1 MTHDFEQ
8 RFLTAR
14 RAVIAERF
22 SSLNDMQQKAV
33 MTTEGPLLLLAGAG
47 SGKTTVLINRI
58 ANLIAFGEGADS
70 QEIPDYI
77 TEDDVLFL
85 ENYLKDPAPEMKIRA
100 EALSALHPAAPWS
113 ILAITF
119 TNKAANE
126 LKDRLGKLLGEQAL
140 DVWAMTFHAACCRI
154 LRRDID
160 RFEGYSSSFT
170 IYDTSDS
177 ERVIKDVL
185 KDLSMDEKAFPPRL
199 CLSVISKA
207 KDKAQHPD
215 EFEKVADRAGDYR
228 MEKIAQV
235 YAEYQKR
242 LHAANALDFDDIIL
256 KTVELLEAFEDVRTY
271 YQRKFRYVL
280 IDEYQ
285 DTNELQYKLSSLL
298 AGGFENICVVGD
310 DDQSIYKFRGATIEN
325 ILSFEKQYRG
335 SKVIRL
341 EQNYRSTKSILD
353 AANAVISHNQ
363 GRKGKKLWTQ
373 NVTGDK
379 ITVYEASSE
388 SDEANY
394 VAGRIFSISKGKNFK
409 DFAILYRT
417 NAQSNALEY
426 AFKRNS
432 IPYRIIGGTRFFDRA
447 EVKDMLA
454 YLCVINNRSDDLR
467 LLRIINNPPRG
478 IGAKTIEM
486 AARQADAAGVPLYNV
501 ISDPYSYPSLEK
513 AAAKLMA
520 FTVLIE
526 DCAELLKGLSLPDFY
541 EEILIRTGY
550 VTMLEAKDDVESRAR
565 LENVRELKSSIV
577 SYCENTEMPT
587 LAGFLEEIA
596 LYTDIEQY
604 DAEADAVVMMT
615 MHAAKGLEFPHVFL
629 VGLEEGLFPGTRC
642 LGDPEEMEEERRLC
656 YVAITRAKQSLTIC
670 HARTRM
676 LYGRTTTNIVSRF
689 VDEIPPECVERI
701 EQPKPKYDQPRDY
714 GSFGRVSIYGD
725 YESYAPRVDGTRTM
739 KKSYS
744 SVVPE
749 TKKQKQAVS
758 FAKGEMVQHKAF
770 GRGMVLSVI
779 PMGGDAL
786 LEIAFDGV
794 GTKRLMANTAS
805 QHMTKI

>member
-1 MTHDFEQ
+1 MTSDFEQ
-8 RFLTAR
+8 RFLKAR
-14 RAVIAERF
+14 RAVIARRF
-22 SSLNDMQQKAV
+22 SALNDMQQKAV
-33 MTTEGPLLLLAGAG
+33 LTTEGPLLLLAGAG

-70 QEIPDYI
+70 NEIPDYV
-77 TEDDVLFL
+77 TEDDVEFL
-85 ENYLKDPAPEMKIRA
+85 EQYLDHPEPENRPRA

-126 LKDRLGKLLGEQAL
+126 LKDRLGKLLGEQAM

-185 KDLSMDEKAFPPRL
+185 KELNMDEKAFPPRL

-215 EFEKVADRAGDYR
+215 AFSKVADRAGDYR

-235 YAEYQKR
+235 YEGYQKR
-242 LHAANALDFDDIIL
+242 LHDANALDFDDIIL
-256 KTVELLEAFEDVRTY
+256 KTVELLDAFEDVRTY

-285 DTNELQYKLSSLL
+285 DTNELQYRLSSLL
-298 AGGFENICVVGD
+298 AGGYENICVVGD

-335 SKVIRL
+335 AKVIRL
-341 EQNYRSTKSILD
+341 EQNYRSTQSILN

-363 GRKGKKLWTQ
+363 GRKGKKLWTK
-373 NVTGDK
+373 NDPGDK
-379 ITVYEASSE
+379 ITVYEAMNE

-394 VAGRIFSISKGKNFK
+394 VAGRIFSISKGRNFK

-454 YLCVINNRSDDLR
+454 YLCVINNRADDLR

-486 AARQADAAGVPLYNV
+486 ASRQAEAAGVPLYTV

-526 DCAELLKGLSLPDFY
+526 DCAELLKTLSLPDFY
-541 EEILIRTGY
+541 EELLIRTGY
-550 VTMLEAKDDVESRAR
+550 VTMLEGKDDVESRGR
-565 LENVRELKSSIV
+565 LENIRELKSSIV
-577 SYCENTEMPT
+577 SYCENTDMPT
-587 LAGFLEEIA
+587 LSGFLEEIA

-629 VGLEEGLFPGTRC
+629 VGLEEGLFPGSRS
-642 LGDPEEMEEERRLC
+642 LGDPEDGRGAQTLLC
-656 YVAITRAKQSLTIC
+656 RH
-670 HARTRM
+670 HAR
-676 LYGRTTTNIVSRF
+676 
-689 VDEIPPECVERI
+689 
-701 EQPKPKYDQPRDY
+701 
-714 GSFGRVSIYGD
+714 
-725 YESYAPRVDGTRTM
+725 
-739 KKSYS
+739 
-744 SVVPE
+744 
-749 TKKQKQAVS
+749 
-758 FAKGEMVQHKAF
+758 
-770 GRGMVLSVI
+770 
-779 PMGGDAL
+779 
-786 LEIAFDGV
+786 
-794 GTKRLMANTAS
+794 
-805 QHMTKI
+805 

>member
-1 MTHDFEQ
+1 M
-8 RFLTAR
+8 
-14 RAVIAERF
+14 
-22 SSLNDMQQKAV
+22 
-33 MTTEGPLLLLAGAG
+33 
-47 SGKTTVLINRI
+47 LINRI

-70 QEIPDYI
+70 NEIPDYV
-77 TEDDVLFL
+77 TEDDVEFL
-85 ENYLKDPAPEMKIRA
+85 EQYLDHTEPENQPRA

-126 LKDRLGKLLGEQAL
+126 LKDRLGKLLGEQAM

-185 KDLSMDEKAFPPRL
+185 KELNMDEKAFPPRL
-199 CLSVISKA
+199 CLSMISKA

-215 EFEKVADRAGDYR
+215 AFSKVADRAGDYR
-228 MEKIAQV
+228 MEKIAQI
-235 YAEYQKR
+235 YDGYQKR
-242 LHAANALDFDDIIL
+242 LHDANALDFDDIIL
-256 KTVELLEAFEDVRTY
+256 KTVELLDAFEDVRTY

-285 DTNELQYKLSSLL
+285 DTNELQYRLSSLL
-298 AGGFENICVVGD
+298 AGGYENICVVGD

-335 SKVIRL
+335 AKVIRL
-341 EQNYRSTKSILD
+341 EQNYRSTQSILN

-363 GRKGKKLWTQ
+363 GRKGKKLWTK
-373 NVTGDK
+373 NDPGDK
-379 ITVYEASSE
+379 ITVYEAMNE

-394 VAGRIFSISKGKNFK
+394 VAGRIFSISKGRNFK

-454 YLCVINNRSDDLR
+454 YLCVINNRADDLR

-486 AARQADAAGVPLYNV
+486 ASRQAEAAGVPLYTV

-526 DCAELLKGLSLPDFY
+526 DCAELLKTLSLPDFY
-541 EEILIRTGY
+541 EELLIRTGY
-550 VTMLEAKDDVESRAR
+550 VTMLEGKDDVESRGR
-565 LENVRELKSSIV
+565 LENIRELKSSIV
-577 SYCENTEMPT
+577 SYCENTDMPT
-587 LAGFLEEIA
+587 RSGFLEEIA

-629 VGLEEGLFPGTRC
+629 VGLEEGLFPGSRS

-670 HARTRM
+670 YARQRM
-676 LYGRTTTNIVSRF
+676 LYGRTTTNIASRF
-689 VDEIPPECVERI
+689 VDEIPSECVEKI

-714 GSFGRVSIYGD
+714 GSFGRLSIYGD
-725 YESYAPRVDGTRTM
+725 YESYSPRPTGSAPKRA
-739 KKSYS
+739 YS
-744 SVVPE
+744 SVISE
-749 TKKQKQAVS
+749 GKKKMPAVNFS
-758 FAKGEMVQHKAF
+758 KGEMVQHKAF

-794 GTKRLMANTAS
+794 GTKKLMANTAS
-805 QHMTKI
+805 QHMTKL

>member
-1 MTHDFEQ
+1 MTTDFET
-8 RFLTAR
+8 RFLAAR
-14 RAVIAERF
+14 RAVIARRF
-22 SSLNDMQQKAV
+22 SHLNDMQQKAV

-47 SGKTTVLINRI
+47 SGKTTVLIQRI

-70 QEIPDYI
+70 NEIPDYI
-77 TEDDVLFL
+77 TEDDVEFL
-85 ENYLKDPAPEMKIRA
+85 EQYLQNPLPENQPRA

-126 LKDRLGKLLGEQAL
+126 LKDRLGKLLGEQAM

-185 KDLSMDEKAFPPRL
+185 KDLNMDEKVFPPRL

-215 EFEKVADRAGDYR
+215 EFSKVADRAGDYR
-228 MEKIAQV
+228 MEKIAEI
-235 YAEYQKR
+235 YEGYQKR
-242 LHAANALDFDDIIL
+242 LHEANALDFDDIIL

-285 DTNELQYKLSSLL
+285 DTNELQYRLSSLL
-298 AGGFENICVVGD
+298 AGGYENICVVGD

-325 ILSFEKQYRG
+325 ILSFEKQYHG
-335 SKVIRL
+335 AKVIRL

-363 GRKGKKLWTQ
+363 GRKGKKLWTK
-373 NVTGDK
+373 NASGDK
-379 ITVYEASSE
+379 ITVYEALNE
-388 SDEANY
+388 SDEADY

-454 YLCVINNRSDDLR
+454 YLCVINNRADDLR

-486 AARQADAAGVPLYNV
+486 ASRQAQAAGVPLYSV

-526 DCAELLKGLSLPDFY
+526 DCAELLKTLSLPDFY
-541 EEILIRTGY
+541 EELLIRTGY
-550 VTMLEAKDDVESRAR
+550 VTMLEGKDDVESRAR

-577 SYCENTEMPT
+577 SYCENTDLPT

-604 DAEADAVVMMT
+604 DA
-615 MHAAKGLEFPHVFL
+615 
-629 VGLEEGLFPGTRC
+629 
-642 LGDPEEMEEERRLC
+642 
-656 YVAITRAKQSLTIC
+656 
-670 HARTRM
+670 
-676 LYGRTTTNIVSRF
+676 
-689 VDEIPPECVERI
+689 
-701 EQPKPKYDQPRDY
+701 
-714 GSFGRVSIYGD
+714 
-725 YESYAPRVDGTRTM
+725 
-739 KKSYS
+739 
-744 SVVPE
+744 
-749 TKKQKQAVS
+749 
-758 FAKGEMVQHKAF
+758 
-770 GRGMVLSVI
+770 
-779 PMGGDAL
+779 
-786 LEIAFDGV
+786 
-794 GTKRLMANTAS
+794 
-805 QHMTKI
+805 

>member
-1 MTHDFEQ
+1 MTSDFEQ
-8 RFLTAR
+8 RFLKAR
-14 RAVIAERF
+14 RAVIARRF
-22 SSLNDMQQKAV
+22 SALNDMQQKAV
-33 MTTEGPLLLLAGAG
+33 LTTEGPLLLLAGAG

-70 QEIPDYI
+70 SEIPDYI
-77 TEDDVLFL
+77 TEDDVEFL
-85 ENYLKDPAPEMKIRA
+85 EQYLKAPESENQPRA

-126 LKDRLGKLLGEQAL
+126 LKDRLGKLLGEQAM

-185 KDLSMDEKAFPPRL
+185 KELNMDEKAFPPRL

-215 EFEKVADRAGDYR
+215 AFSKVADRAGDYR

-235 YAEYQKR
+235 YEGYQKR
-242 LHAANALDFDDIIL
+242 LHGANALDFDDIIL
-256 KTVELLEAFEDVRTY
+256 KTVELLDAFEDVRTY

-285 DTNELQYKLSSLL
+285 DTNELQYRLSSLL
-298 AGGFENICVVGD
+298 AGGYETICVVGD

-335 SKVIRL
+335 AKVIRL
-341 EQNYRSTKSILD
+341 EQNYRSTQSILN

-363 GRKGKKLWTQ
+363 GRKGKKLWTK
-373 NVTGDK
+373 NDPGDK
-379 ITVYEASSE
+379 ITVYEAMNE

-394 VAGRIFSISKGKNFK
+394 VAGRIFSISKGRNFK

-454 YLCVINNRSDDLR
+454 YLCVINNRADDLR

-486 AARQADAAGVPLYNV
+486 ASRQAEAAGVPLYTV

-526 DCAELLKGLSLPDFY
+526 DCAELLKTLSLPDFY
-541 EEILIRTGY
+541 EELLIRTGY
-550 VTMLEAKDDVESRAR
+550 VTMLEGKDDVESRGR
-565 LENVRELKSSIV
+565 LENIRELKSSIV
-577 SYCENTEMPT
+577 SYCENTDMPT
-587 LAGFLEEIA
+587 LSGFLEEIA

-629 VGLEEGLFPGTRC
+629 VGLEEGLFPGSRS

-670 HARTRM
+670 YARQRM
-676 LYGRTTTNIVSRF
+676 LYGRTTTNIASRF
-689 VDEIPPECVERI
+689 VDEIPLECVEKI

-725 YESYAPRVDGTRTM
+725 YESYSPHPAGSAPR
-739 KKSYS
+739 KAYS
-744 SVVPE
+744 SVISE
-749 TKKQKQAVS
+749 DKKKAPAVS
-758 FAKGEMVQHKAF
+758 FSKGEMVQHKAF

-779 PMGGDAL
+779 PMGNDAL

-794 GTKRLMANTAS
+794 GTKKLMANTAS
-805 QHMTKI
+805 QHMTKL